1 MGDVGA
7 EVLSVR
13 LGLRA
18 RWERV
23 NDVVLDAAV
32 GLAGRCRCGEE
43 RVNDG
48 EPGRCIGGWAACS
61 AREAPLYT
69 ARTSETKARQH
80 GAKGFQPGGGR
91 DSGTN

>member
-48 EPGRCIGGWAACS
+48 EPGRCIGWAACS
-61 AREAPLYT
+61 ARATVVPACGCAELLSY
-69 ARTSETKARQH
+69 ARASA
-80 GAKGFQPGGGR
+80 A
-91 DSGTN
+91 